1 MIRRNILRTV
11 VLGFLVALAG
21 CAGLSPSPIRTV
33 PMSEVRSRCE
43 MSPLATEPIE
53 QQLNAYWK
61 LTPYIPICSVDRIK
75 EGFGGVYIHNVKMPA
90 DAIKNRMVVI
100 SRYHGGSTNG
110 YDFWM
115 GDIGR
120 YILAHEYGHAAQAN
134 APRPDTWKAPV
145 YPLKPASFYRT
156 HGVTR
161 QATLTEA
168 DADCRAGAF
177 LAAQGWR
184 TVPPA
189 VERYILRYQEDTTH
203 PDARVRLAIVKEC
216 LQ

>member
-75 EGFGGVYIHNVKMPA
+75 EGFG
-90 DAIKNRMVVI
+90 
-100 SRYHGGSTNG
+100 
-110 YDFWM
+110 
-115 GDIGR
+115 
-120 YILAHEYGHAAQAN
+120 
-134 APRPDTWKAPV
+134 
-145 YPLKPASFYRT
+145 
-156 HGVTR
+156 
-161 QATLTEA
+161 
-168 DADCRAGAF
+168 
-177 LAAQGWR
+177 
-184 TVPPA
+184 
-189 VERYILRYQEDTTH
+189 
-203 PDARVRLAIVKEC
+203 
-216 LQ
+216 